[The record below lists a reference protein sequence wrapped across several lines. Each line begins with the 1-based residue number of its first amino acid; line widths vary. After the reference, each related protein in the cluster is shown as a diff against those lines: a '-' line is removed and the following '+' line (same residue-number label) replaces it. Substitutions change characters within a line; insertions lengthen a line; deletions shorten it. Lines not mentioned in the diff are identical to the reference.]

1 MTSQKVSDVFGVF
14 ATASQTSFYAPIY
27 KDKSCLIRH
36 DSLFKAV
43 WDWVILAFVI
53 YTTIEI
59 PFDVAFIRP
68 TQDAKN
74 IARFGALSALSP
86 LAIVNL
92 IVDLFFIIDIPL
104 NFRSASVDKHTEQI
118 ICDPKEI
125 AVLYLKSWFI
135 VDFVAAIPFE
145 FLVNPE
151 HEGVSRQGSGQ
162 TRSKGL
168 SSSRPTCERRET
180 LGNEVE

>member
-1 MTSQKVSDVFGVF
+1 MCIGHWTDLTVNLTQYFPLSISQKVSDVFDVF
-14 ATASQTSFYAPIY
+14 ATTSQTSFYAPLY
-27 KDKSCLIRH
+27 KDKTCLIRH

-59 PFDVAFIRP
+59 PFDVAFLRP
-68 TQDAKN
+68 TQNAESTALFDA
-74 IARFGALSALSP
+74 LMALSP
-86 LAIVNL
+86 IAIVNL

-104 NFRSASVDKHTEQI
+104 NFRSASINRQTDKV

-145 FLVNPE
+145 FLVDPR
-151 HEGVSRQGSGQ
+151 HEGVS
-162 TRSKGL
+162 
-168 SSSRPTCERRET
+168 
-180 LGNEVE
+180 

>member
-1 MTSQKVSDVFGVF
+1 
-14 ATASQTSFYAPIY
+14 
-27 KDKSCLIRH
+27 
-36 DSLFKAV
+36 V

-68 TQDAKN
+68 TQNAKST
-74 IARFGALSALSP
+74 ARFGAWAALSP
-86 LAIVNL
+86 IAIVNL

-104 NFRSASVDKHTEQI
+104 NFRSASVHKHTEEVI
-118 ICDPKEI
+118 SDPKEI

-145 FLVNPE
+145 FLVNPQ
-151 HEGVSRQGSGQ
+151 HEGVSRQGGGQ
-162 TRSKGL
+162 PRSQRL
-168 SSSRPTCERRET
+168 SSFSPYRGERKKT
-180 LGNEVE
+180 LGTRLSSGIIILWDMVCHLSRIIYQRNQERIEVRD